1 MKDRIKMT
9 QETLM
14 VEERSGNVSK
24 GLNRVL
30 DMDYS
35 AIN

>member
-24 GLNRVL
+24 DLTRSL
-30 DMDYS
+30 MDYS

>member
-24 GLNRVL
+24 DLTRVTDGLQCH
-30 DMDYS
+30 
-35 AIN
+35 